1 LKEQWVIPPKAN
13 ADFVCAMEDV
23 LEVYTRPYD
32 RRRPMVC
39 LDESSKQLVKET
51 RCPIPARPGQPR
63 RVDYEYERNG
73 TANLFMVFEPLG
85 GRRRVKVTDRRTIAD
100 FAEVVRQ
107 LVDEWYPKAEKIVL
121 VMDNLNTHKPASL
134 YEVFEPAEARR
145 LLERLEIHYTP
156 KHGSWLDMA
165 ETELGVL
172 NTQCL
177 DRRIPDKRTLVSE
190 VAAWEKSRNEAH
202 CKINWRFTTKDARIK
217 LKRLSPSFQVS

>member
-1 LKEQWVIPPKAN
+1 
-13 ADFVCAMEDV
+13 MEDV

-51 RCPIPARPGQPR
+51 RCPIAARPGQPR

-107 LVDEWYPKAEKIVL
+107 LVDEWYPQAEKIVL

-177 DRRIPDKRTLVSE
+177 DRRIPDKTTLLSE
-190 VAAWEKSRNEAH
+190 VAAWEKSRNEAR
-202 CKINWRFTTKDARIK
+202 CKINWRFTTQDARIK
-217 LKRLSPSFQVS
+217 LKRLYPSFQVS